1 MFTIAECYT
10 LGPRCALSV
19 LGATLG
25 PGSESRQSP
34 VGPLLNT
41 NTENISEQKIF
52 QNRKYFKTKNLSRSH
67 LLSKELKEYEEHLQL
82 LRTFCLG

>member
-1 MFTIAECYT
+1 MFMIAECYT

-52 QNRKYFKTKNLSRSH
+52 QNKKYFKTENI
-67 LLSKELKEYEEHLQL
+67 SKQKIYPDHTCCPKTSESM
-82 LRTFCLG
+82 RNISNC

>member
-52 QNRKYFKTKNLSRSH
+52 QNRKYFKTKNLSRSY
-67 LLSKELKEYEEHLQL
+67 LLSKDLREYEEY
-82 LRTFCLG
+82 FAIAEDS